1 MIDYSDRCEMLDP
14 LRQTEYVFYLA
25 AVHGERNFIDTSPYH
40 VLMNMA
46 INENVF
52 TAAARQ

>member
-14 LRQTEYVFYLA
+14 LRQTEYVFDLA
-25 AVHGERNFIDTSPYH
+25 AVHGERDFIDTSPDH

-52 TAAARQ
+52 TAATRR